1 MKIDLHM
8 HSNISNDGEFSP
20 KELVEMCS
28 SAGINVM
35 ALADHNSVRGVK
47 EALEYGKEKNIKVI
61 PAVEF
66 DCTHGEYNLHILG
79 YNIDVENKIFEKIE
93 KDILEQEL
101 NAAEKR
107 MDFAEKAGFIFDREK
122 VKALSPD
129 GTVTGEMIGE
139 VVLAD
144 KRNDENVLLK
154 PYRNGGCR
162 SDNPYVNFYW
172 DWFSKGKP
180 AYVDIKYMP
189 LKEAVS
195 IIKNSGGKAVFAH
208 PCNNIGMNEKVF
220 AEIIN
225 EVVEGLE
232 AYSSYHSPEAVEF
245 FKNLAEKYNIFVT
258 CGSDFHGKTKPA
270 IKLGK
275 ILCDNREEE
284 IFNSLTK

>member
-20 KELVEMCS
+20 RELVEMCS
-28 SAGINVM
+28 AAKIGVM

-47 EALEYGKEKNIKVI
+47 EALEWGKEKNVKVI
-61 PAVEF
+61 PAVEL

-79 YNIDVENKIFEKIE
+79 YNINIENEIFEKIE
-93 KDILEQEL
+93 KNILEQEIS
-101 NAAEKR
+101 AAQKR
-107 MDFAEKAGFIFDREK
+107 MELVKKAGFIFDEDK
-122 VKALSPD
+122 VKSLSPD
-129 GTVTGEMIGE
+129 GTVTGEMIAE

-144 KRNDENVLLK
+144 ERNNENVLLK
-154 PYRNGGCR
+154 PYRKGGNR

-172 DWFSKGKP
+172 DWCSKGKA
-180 AYVDIKYMP
+180 AYVEIKYMT

-195 IIKNSGGKAVFAH
+195 IIKKSGGKVVFAH

-225 EVVEGLE
+225 EGVDGVE

-245 FKNLAEKYNIFVT
+245 FKNMAEKYKVFVT
-258 CGSDFHGKTKPA
+258 CGSDFHGKIKPA

-275 ILCDNREEE
+275 IVCDGREKE
-284 IFNSLTK
+284 IFDFI

>member
-1 MKIDLHM
+1 MI
-8 HSNISNDGEFSP
+8 
-20 KELVEMCS
+20 
-28 SAGINVM
+28 A
-35 ALADHNSVRGVK
+35 
-47 EALEYGKEKNIKVI
+47 
-61 PAVEF
+61 
-66 DCTHGEYNLHILG
+66 HGEYNLHILG
-79 YNIDVENKIFEKIE
+79 YNIDIENKIFEKIE
-93 KDILEQEL
+93 KNILEQEL

-144 KRNDENVLLK
+144 KRNDENILLK
-154 PYRNGGCR
+154 PYRDGGNR

-225 EVVEGLE
+225 EGIEGVE

-245 FKNLAEKYNIFVT
+245 FKNLAKKYNVFVT

-275 ILCDNREEE
+275 ILCDSREEE

>member
-47 EALEYGKEKNIKVI
+47 EAAEHGKEKNIKVI
-61 PAVEF
+61 PAVEL

-79 YNIDVENKIFEKIE
+79 YNIDIENKIFEKIE

-107 MDFAEKAGFIFDREK
+107 MDFAEKAGFIFEREK
-122 VKALSPD
+122 IKALSSD

-139 VVLAD
+139 IVLVD
-144 KRNDENVLLK
+144 KRNDENILLK
-154 PYRNGGCR
+154 PYRDGGNR

-195 IIKNSGGKAVFAH
+195 IIKNSGGKVVFAH

-225 EVVEGLE
+225 EGVEGVE